1 MVRAMIRADTAALRT
16 RLLDLQHEALAQLID
31 AVPVVD
37 LGTLRL
43 VADLRAT
50 LAVLDDVV

>member
-1 MVRAMIRADTAALRT
+1 MIRADTAALRT